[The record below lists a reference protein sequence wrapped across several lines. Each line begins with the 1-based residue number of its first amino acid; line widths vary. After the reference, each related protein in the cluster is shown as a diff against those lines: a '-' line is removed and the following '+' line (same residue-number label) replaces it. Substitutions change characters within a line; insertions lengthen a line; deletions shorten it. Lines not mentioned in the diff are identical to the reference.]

1 MSEIV
6 REMTLQE
13 EIKSLPIDDST
24 KQRLLSKLKEYNY
37 ITEEHKALLAK
48 TREEMYS
55 KILPHV
61 TEYRWDSEKGCLKVA
76 INGYWQMFNLN
87 SVMYVGRVFD
97 LGEEIISA

>member
-55 KILPHV
+55 KILPLEESCKEVEKLKRENFGLKTTVKNLRRQLDKFYH
-61 TEYRWDSEKGCLKVA
+61 YR
-76 INGYWQMFNLN
+76 
-87 SVMYVGRVFD
+87 
-97 LGEEIISA
+97 

>member
-55 KILPHV
+55 KILPLEEANAALMTACDGLARAMVAQRRV
-61 TEYRWDSEKGCLKVA
+61 TH
-76 INGYWQMFNLN
+76 N
-87 SVMYVGRVFD
+87 D
-97 LGEEIISA
+97 L